1 MKPINNFD
9 SVSAAGGFER
19 PEAGGY
25 VCQIRKAEDVPK
37 HEYLALEFEIVEG
50 KFKGYAAET
59 AERAGFWPLR
69 CNRFYGSKAVGF
81 FKAFIEAVQ
90 NTNKGYVWNWD
101 EKSLIG
107 KGVGIVFRDEE
118 YIDRNGQ
125 LRHSIA
131 PYEFKTAN
139 EIREGDFT
147 VPEPK
152 RVTAAA
158 TSAAPAAYAE
168 DDTELPF

>member
-1 MKPINNFD
+1 MKQIKDFD
-9 SVSAAGGFER
+9 TIQAAGSFER
-19 PEAGGY
+19 PQAGGY
-25 VCQIRKAEDVPK
+25 VCAIRKVEDHPDK
-37 HEYLALEFEIVEG
+37 QYLALEFDIVEG
-50 KFKGYAAET
+50 KWKGYAADA

-69 CNRFYGSKAVGF
+69 CNRFYGAKAVGF

-90 NTNKGYVWNWD
+90 NTNKGYTWNWD

-131 PYEFKTAN
+131 PFEFKTAN
-139 EIREGDFT
+139 EIREGAFT
-147 VPEPK
+147 IPEPK

>member
-1 MKPINNFD
+1 MSI
-9 SVSAAGGFER
+9 V
-19 PEAGGY
+19 
-25 VCQIRKAEDVPK
+25 VV
-37 HEYLALEFEIVEG
+37 YLLSQGNHSEHL
-50 KFKGYAAET
+50 Y
-59 AERAGFWPLR
+59 PL
-69 CNRFYGSKAVGF
+69 
-81 FKAFIEAVQ
+81 
-90 NTNKGYVWNWD
+90 
-101 EKSLIG
+101 
-107 KGVGIVFRDEE
+107 GIAD
-118 YIDRNGQ
+118 IQCQ

-152 RVTAAA
+152 RVAAAA